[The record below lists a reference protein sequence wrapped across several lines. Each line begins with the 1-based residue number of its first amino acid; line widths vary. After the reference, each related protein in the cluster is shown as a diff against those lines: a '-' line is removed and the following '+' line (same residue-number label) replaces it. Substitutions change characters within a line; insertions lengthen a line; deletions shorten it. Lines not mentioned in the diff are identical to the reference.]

1 MKLTKMEKLCLMDT
15 ILDNLKE
22 GGEGILISDK
32 EYDWMLNYLIE
43 DNERY
48 EDCAIFR
55 DNREKIVGDI
65 TVIS

>member
-32 EYDWMLNYLIE
+32 EYDWMLNFLIE

-65 TVIS
+65 TGIS